1 MNAII
6 YEFFHPRPAFFS
18 STSRSLH
25 SVPRKT
31 FSFTLDF
38 IPSIGY
44 CRILGRYFQ
53 LTLDLLPIDSF
64 LRRRAGR
71 TRGLFKSLRHTSK
84 RGQINGQLISQ
95 IKRLNDQCTPEDA
108 IYLFIFF
115 FTWNTSIVLGEK
127 FILIACEGYRS
138 LDGIFSWMCIIGESG
153 VKRDDGE

>member
-95 IKRLNDQCTPEDA
+95 IKRLNDQCTPEGA

-115 FTWNTSIVLGEK
+115 LHGILRLFLGRNLFSSRVKGTDLWMVFFRECVL
-127 FILIACEGYRS
+127 
-138 LDGIFSWMCIIGESG
+138 
-153 VKRDDGE
+153 